1 MSEPVDV
8 YEIGHTDAT
17 GDLSTPAEDLQ
28 AELDPEPYPDV
39 KASSPDHP
47 SIAFVQAAGYTVGR
61 PDGKPLW
68 IVVHDMEASETSQTA
83 ENTAAYFANPPDGRN
98 VSSHY
103 TVDNNSV
110 VQCVRLKDCA
120 WTVGNRPGNNRGI
133 NWELAGFASQSR
145 AQWLDAFG
153 LAMFNQIKP
162 ILRSDAAK
170 FGIPIQRRT
179 VAELKAWKPGITSH
193 NDLRLAF
200 GGTTHTDPGA
210 NFPWDVFL
218 QTMQEDDFDVDKE
231 TFMAWW
237 SDAAHQMQI
246 GRSGKTFASTFQ
258 WSDFETPSKY
268 PSSDGAVR
276 TQDQKIQDLEEII
289 RFGRAYP
296 SWLVTV
302 INQIKAEQV
311 TTNERLTAIEAMLG
325 QAPAPPPGQ
334 VVVAQSSVA
343 DIAHQTVAEFGRELS
358 S

>member
-1 MSEPVDV
+1 MSEVDDAP
-8 YEIGHTDAT
+8 EFGHTDLT

-28 AELDPEPYPDV
+28 AEVDAEPYPDV

-83 ENTAAYFANPPDGRN
+83 ENTAAYFANPGDGRN

-110 VQCVRLKDCA
+110 VQCVRLKDSA

-153 LAMFNQIKP
+153 LAMFGQIRP

-170 FGIPIQRRT
+170 FGIPLTRRT

-218 QTMQEDDFDVDKE
+218 QTMNEGDDVTDP
-231 TFMAWW
+231 
-237 SDAAHQMQI
+237 
-246 GRSGKTFASTFQ
+246 FQ
-258 WSDFETPSKY
+258 NKSIY
-268 PSSDGAVR
+268 ASSDGVTR
-276 TQDQKIQDLEEII
+276 TQDQKIQDIEEIL
-289 RFGRAYP
+289 RFGRNFP
-296 SWLVTV
+296 TWLVDQIDAIRAELTV
-302 INQIKAEQV
+302 TNQ
-311 TTNERLTAIEAMLG
+311 RLSAIEALLG
-325 QAPAPPPGQ
+325 QAPPPGQ
-334 VVVAQSSVA
+334 VIVARTSVE
-343 DIAHQTVAEFGRELS
+343 DIAQQTVSQFGRELS
-358 S
+358 T